1 MEKTIQE
8 LFFHLAERG
17 FQGRI
22 MPIQHV
28 EDLQEEITGRREQG
42 LFDAD
47 FYQERL
53 TWFDFNSP
61 ASLPGA
67 ASLIVVAV
75 PRPQTRV
82 SFTWNGLSRSFILPP
97 TYAEYRE
104 TQQLVEELLTGILAP
119 AGFHVTPPALPLKLL
134 AARSGL
140 GQYGKNNICY
150 VPGMGSFHQLTAVYS
165 DLPAPDDGW
174 QEAQMMERC
183 RTCNACLHK
192 CPTGAISSD
201 RFLLHAD
208 KCLVFHNERPA
219 SAAFPSWIDPA
230 WHNCLMGCMDC
241 QRVCPEDK
249 PFMQWVENGQEFS
262 QEETA
267 ILLKGTRLEQL
278 SAATAE
284 KLKRLNLADDVELM
298 PRNLGVL
305 LAR

>member
-1 MEKTIQE
+1 MESTIQE
-8 LFFHLAERG
+8 LFLHLSERG

-22 MPIQHV
+22 VPVQHV
-28 EDLQEEITGRREQG
+28 ADMEEEITGRREQA
-42 LFDAD
+42 LFDPD

-53 TWFDFNSP
+53 TWFDFDPP
-61 ASLPGA
+61 AGLPGA

-82 SFTWNGLSRSFILPP
+82 SFSWNGQSHSFILPP

-104 TQQLVEELLTGILAP
+104 TQQLVEELLAGILAP
-119 AGFHVTPPALPLKLL
+119 AGLHLARPALPLKLL

-140 GQYGKNNICY
+140 GRYGKNNICY

-165 DLPAPDDGW
+165 DLPAPDDSW

-183 RTCNACLHK
+183 RTCNACAHK

-201 RFLLHAD
+201 RILLHAER
-208 KCLVFHNERPA
+208 CLVFHNERPA
-219 SAAFPSWIDPA
+219 DFAFPDWIDPA
-230 WHNCLMGCMDC
+230 WHHCVMGCMEC

-249 PFMQWVENGQEFS
+249 PFMHWIEDGQEFS
-262 QEETA
+262 QEETV
-267 ILLKGTRLEQL
+267 LLLQGARLEQL
-278 SAATAE
+278 PAATAD